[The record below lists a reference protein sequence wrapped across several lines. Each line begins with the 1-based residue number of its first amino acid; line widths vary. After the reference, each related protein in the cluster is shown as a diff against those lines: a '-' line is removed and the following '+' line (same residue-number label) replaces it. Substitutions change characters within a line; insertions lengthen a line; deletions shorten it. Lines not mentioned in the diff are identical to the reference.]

1 MLTLMAIRDWPSDE
15 RPREKLLEKGAAALS
30 DAELLAIL
38 LRTGTR
44 GHSALDLARAVLGN
58 FHSLR
63 KLIAADRQRFCAERG
78 LGLARFAE
86 LQAAVEI
93 ARRQMS
99 ETLRAGPSLASPRAT
114 RDFLSAQLRDLE
126 HELFCCLYLDK
137 RHRLIQF
144 QELFRGTIDGASVHP
159 REIVKLAL
167 QRNASA
173 VIIAHNHPS
182 GVAEPSQA
190 DEMIT
195 QRVKEA
201 LALVDIRL
209 LDHIIIGDGASV
221 SLAERGLL

>member
-1 MLTLMAIRDWPSDE
+1 MLACMAIRDWPSDE

-93 ARRQMS
+93 ARRQLS

-114 RDFLSAQLRDLE
+114 RDFLSSQLRDLE

-144 QELFRGTIDGASVHP
+144 QELFRGTIDGANVHP

-167 QRNASA
+167 QRNAAA
-173 VIIAHNHPS
+173 VIIAH
-182 GVAEPSQA
+182 
-190 DEMIT
+190 
-195 QRVKEA
+195 
-201 LALVDIRL
+201 
-209 LDHIIIGDGASV
+209 SV
-221 SLAERGLL
+221 PRHRMRIMCP

>member
-1 MLTLMAIRDWPSDE
+1 MLAAMAIRDWPIDE
-15 RPREKLLEKGAAALS
+15 RPREKLLERGAAALS

-38 LRTGTR
+38 LRTGTPGR
-44 GHSALDLARAVLGN
+44 SALDLAREVLKK
-58 FHSLR
+58 FRSLR
-63 KLIAADRQRFCAERG
+63 LLISADRQEFCKARG

-86 LQAAVEI
+86 LQAAAEI
-93 ARRQMS
+93 ARRQLS
-99 ETLRAGPSLASPRAT
+99 ETLRTGPSLASPRVT
-114 RDFLSAQLRDLE
+114 RDFLSSQLRDRD
-126 HELFCCLYLDK
+126 HEVFCCLYLDK
-137 RHRLIQF
+137 RHRLIQY

-167 QRNASA
+167 QRNAAA

-182 GVAEPSQA
+182 GVAEPSHA
-190 DEMIT
+190 DELIT

>member
-1 MLTLMAIRDWPSDE
+1 MSIRDWPTDE

-44 GHSALDLARAVLGN
+44 GFSALDVARRVLKN
-58 FHSLR
+58 FDSLR

-78 LGLARFAE
+78 LGLVRFAE

-93 ARRQMS
+93 AKRQLS

-114 RDFLSAQLRDLE
+114 RDFLCSQLRDLE
-126 HELFCCLYLDK
+126 HEVFCCLYLDK

-159 REIVKLAL
+159 REVVKQALA
-167 QRNASA
+167 RNAAA
-173 VIIAHNHPS
+173 VILVHNHPS
-182 GVAEPSQA
+182 GIAEPSHA
-190 DEMIT
+190 DELIT
-195 QRVKEA
+195 RRLREA
-201 LALVDIRL
+201 LQLVDIRV
-209 LDHIIIGDGASV
+209 LDHLIVADNGCLSF
-221 SLAERGLL
+221 AERGLI